1 MWNLSYLRIAEQD
14 LAAARAQA
22 AHEALIAQL
31 PRPVRGRRPVRSAV
45 GGFLIRVGFRLVM
58 PPTPPTASTAR

>member
-22 AHEALIAQL
+22 ANEALIARL
-31 PRPVRGRRPVRSAV
+31 RRPACGRRPVRSAV
-45 GGFLIRVGFRLVM
+45 GGLLIRVGARLVM